1 MQKKNLFIT
10 FEGIDGSGKSTQ
22 ARKLASRLKKI
33 GLPVILTLEPGG
45 TSIGFY
51 IRKILLDPK
60 NQNISS
66 MTELF
71 LYLADR
77 AQHIREVIE
86 PALKKGLWVI
96 SDRFYDATIA
106 YQGYGRGID
115 VSFINLLNQKI
126 CGDIKPDIT
135 FLLDCPAEIA
145 LKRTFKRKSEKDQLR
160 FEQEELIFHKM
171 VREGYLSI
179 ANKNKKR
186 IIRIDAKRSMN
197 KIEEEIFNKIKE
209 FI

>member
-186 IIRIDAKRSMN
+186 IIIIDAKRSMN